1 MIGKIK
7 KGHRMI
13 GLIQYLAGPGR
24 ANEHTD
30 MHVMCSSEL
39 IATVSDGMELDATNT
54 MALGHEMNHPKKV
67 YHPDNHKRAQVF
79 HVSLSL
85 DPTQGVKDDD
95 FWDTMVR
102 EYLHGMEMD
111 GTDGKPPMRWTA
123 IRHGVSS
130 NGNDHVHIAVS
141 MIREDGTWWNTNRDF
156 AKSSTTLRAM
166 EKKHGLRVLAQGV
179 KTQGYAEGEL
189 QSVARRRAMA
199 KHTREANTTVGM
211 VPWSMLDA
219 ASREHLIAEQSRIEQ
234 PRFEVALKVRAAG
247 AGSRSEAEYV
257 RRLRG
262 NSLLVRP
269 YLAKG
274 GTGKVAGYS
283 VALRPTE
290 GERPIWYGG
299 GTLAK
304 DLSLPALRA
313 GWPANSAAEA
323 MPEWSAASKNRGF
336 ATPDKSAVSGVQLR
350 EYFNELDA
358 YAKTLA
364 DANVND
370 PAAYAQ
376 IAREG
381 AGLFSA
387 WAVAA
392 GDEGE
397 ASAKELGEAARL
409 FARHAELSEKPVRAV
424 TPASAVYA
432 DLCTHQ
438 AIGMSRRAGAVA
450 VVRAWAN
457 MGTKLGGAFEAK
469 GWAQRSDVLTTDL
482 RHRLDI
488 VHDAY
493 RIINP
498 LPPRT
503 GTKGPAKGGTAV
515 LAARPDTAR
524 TASSRE
530 EKMDALEARLRAS
543 GVDEKAIAARMFA
556 ERQTNT
562 PTSQPPPGRARQGRT
577 LIRDTPRT
585 KDRGPE
591 KGIQP

>member
-1 MIGKIK
+1 MIGKIT

-30 MHVMCSSEL
+30 IHVVCSSEL
-39 IATVSDGMELDATNT
+39 MATVSDGMELDAGNI

-85 DPTQGVKDDD
+85 DPTQGIKDDD

-141 MIREDGTWWNTNRDF
+141 MIREDGTWWNTNKDF
-156 AKSSTTLRAM
+156 AKSSATLRGM

-211 VPWSMLDA
+211 VPWSLLDKT
-219 ASREHLIAEQSRIEQ
+219 SREHLIAEQSRIEQ
-234 PRFEVALKVRAAG
+234 PRSEIALKVRAAG
-247 AGSRSEAEYV
+247 AGSRSEAEYI

-262 NSLLVRP
+262 NGLLVRP
-269 YLAKG
+269 YFAKG
-274 GTGKVAGYS
+274 GTGTMAGYS
-283 VALRPTE
+283 VAMRPTE

-313 GWPANSAAEA
+313 GWPVDSAAEA
-323 MPEWSAASKNRGF
+323 VPEWNAASKNRGF
-336 ATPDKSAVSGVQLR
+336 ATPDRSAVSGVQLR

-376 IAREG
+376 IARQG

-397 ASAKELGEAARL
+397 ASAKELAEAARL

-424 TPASAVYA
+424 TPPSAVYA

-438 AIGMSRRAGAVA
+438 AIGLSRRAGAVA

-469 GWAQRSDVLTTDL
+469 GWAQRSEVLTTDL
-482 RHRLDI
+482 RQRLDT

-493 RIINP
+493 RLVNP
-498 LPPRT
+498 LPART
-503 GTKGPAKGGTAV
+503 GAKGSAKGGTA
-515 LAARPDTAR
+515 
-524 TASSRE
+524 
-530 EKMDALEARLRAS
+530 ALEARLRAA

-556 ERQTNT
+556 EQQTNT
-562 PTSQPPPGRARQGRT
+562 PAGQPPPGRTPQGPR
-577 LIRDTPRT
+577 LICNNPRT

-591 KGIQP
+591 KGIRP

>member
-13 GLIQYLAGPGR
+13 GLINYLAGPGR
-24 ANEHTD
+24 SNEHAN
-30 MHVMCSSEL
+30 MHVVCSSEL
-39 IATVSDGMELDATNT
+39 IATVSDGMSLDAQST
-54 MALGHEMNHPKKV
+54 MSLGHEMNHPKKV
-67 YHPDNHKRAQVF
+67 YHPDNNKRAQVF

-85 DPTQGVKDDD
+85 DATQGLKDDD

-111 GTDGKPPMRWTA
+111 GSDGKPPMRWTA

-141 MIREDGTWWNTNRDF
+141 MIREDGTWWNANKDF
-156 AKSSTTLRAM
+156 ARSSTTLRAM
-166 EKKHGLRVLAQGV
+166 EKKHALRVLGQGV
-179 KTQGYAEGEL
+179 KTRGYAEGEL

-199 KHTREANTTVGM
+199 KHTREANATQGM
-211 VPWSMLDA
+211 VPWSMLDKT
-219 ASREHLIAEQSRIEQ
+219 SREHLIAEQSHIEQ

-269 YLAKG
+269 YFAKG
-274 GTGKVAGYS
+274 GTEQVAGYS
-283 VALRPTE
+283 VALRPSE

-304 DLSLPALRA
+304 DLSLPSLRA
-313 GWPANSAAEA
+313 GWPVDDKNEA
-323 MPEWSAASKNRGF
+323 IPEWKAAAGNRAYASADQSV
-336 ATPDKSAVSGVQLR
+336 VSGVELR
-350 EYFNELDA
+350 DYFNELDT
-358 YAKTLA
+358 YVKTLA

-370 PAAYAQ
+370 PAHYAT

-392 GDEGE
+392 GAEGDK
-397 ASAKELGEAARL
+397 SAKELREAAAL

-424 TPASAVYA
+424 TPPSAIYA

-438 AIGMSRRAGAVA
+438 AINMSRRAGAVA

-457 MGTKLGGAFEAK
+457 MGNKLGGAFIAK
-469 GWAQRSDVLTTDL
+469 GWAQRAEVLTTDL
-482 RHRLDI
+482 RERLDT

-493 RIINP
+493 RVINP
-498 LPPRT
+498 LPVT
-503 GTKGPAKGGTAV
+503 SSAKGPEWAGRIA
-515 LAARPDTAR
+515 LAARPET
-524 TASSRE
+524 TQTKTNRE
-530 EKMDALEARLRAS
+530 VQLDGLEERLGLA
-543 GVDEKAIAARMFA
+543 GVDESAIAARMFA
-556 ERQTNT
+556 ERQSSAT
-562 PTSQPPPGRARQGRT
+562 PTQADRSKPKQ
-577 LIRDTPRT
+577 TPRFIHENPRSR
-585 KDRGPE
+585 DRGPE
-591 KGIQP
+591 KGI

>member
-13 GLIQYLAGPGR
+13 GLVQYLAGPGR

-30 MHVMCSSEL
+30 IHVVCSSEL
-39 IATVSDGMELDATNT
+39 IATVSDGMELDAQST

-67 YHPDNHKRAQVF
+67 YHPENSKRAQVF

-102 EYLHGMEMD
+102 EYLHDMEMD

-141 MIREDGTWWNTNRDF
+141 MIREDGTWWNADKDF
-156 AKSSTTLRAM
+156 MRSSATLRTI
-166 EKKHGLRVLAQGV
+166 EKKHCLRILGQGV
-179 KTQGYAEGEL
+179 KTRGYAEGEL

-199 KHTREANTTVGM
+199 KHTHEANQSAGM
-211 VPWSMLDA
+211 VPWSLLDRT
-219 ASREHLIAEQSRIEQ
+219 SREHMITEQALVEQ
-234 PRFEVALKVRAAG
+234 PRFEIALKVRAAG

-269 YLAKG
+269 YFAKG

-283 VALRPTE
+283 VAMRPTQ

-313 GWPANSAAEA
+313 GWPVDSAVEA

-336 ATPDKSAVSGVQLR
+336 ATPDRNAVSGVELR
-350 EYFNELDA
+350 AYFNELDT
-358 YAKTLA
+358 YVKTLA
-364 DANVND
+364 GTNVND
-370 PAAYAQ
+370 PAQYAQ

-392 GDEGE
+392 GEEGDR
-397 ASAKELGEAARL
+397 SAKELREAAAL
-409 FARHAELSEKPVRAV
+409 FARHAELAEKPVRAV
-424 TPASAVYA
+424 TPPSAVYA

-438 AIGMSRRAGAVA
+438 AIGMSRRAGAAA

-457 MGTKLGGAFEAK
+457 MGTKLGGAFAAK
-469 GWAQRSDVLTTDL
+469 GWGQRSEALATDL
-482 RHRLDI
+482 RERLDT

-493 RIINP
+493 RVINP
-498 LPPRT
+498 LPSRS
-503 GTKGPAKGGTAV
+503 GTQGAGVSTVRLG
-515 LAARPDTAR
+515 ARQVR
-524 TASSRE
+524 VKSGVQLGS
-530 EKMDALEARLRAS
+530 LESRLRAA
-543 GVDEKAIAARMFA
+543 GVDEKAIAARIFA
-556 ERQTNT
+556 EGQNKAR
-562 PTSQPPPGRARQGRT
+562 PGQPDRNKSPQRPSDIG
-577 LIRDTPRT
+577 DNPRP

-591 KGIQP
+591 KGI

>member
-13 GLIQYLAGPGR
+13 GLISYLAGPGR

-30 MHVMCSSEL
+30 MHVVCSSEL
-39 IATVSDGMELDATNT
+39 IATVSDGMELDAGNT

-85 DPTQGVKDDD
+85 DPSQGVRDDD

-141 MIREDGTWWNTNRDF
+141 MIREDGTWWNTNKDF

-211 VPWSMLDA
+211 VPWSMLDKT
-219 ASREHLIAEQSRIEQ
+219 SREHLIAEQSRIEQ

-269 YLAKG
+269 YFAKG
-274 GTGKVAGYS
+274 GTGTVAGYS

-313 GWPANSAAEA
+313 GWPADSAEA
-323 MPEWSAASKNRGF
+323 VPEWTAASKNRGF
-336 ATPDKSAVSGVQLR
+336 ATPDRSAVSGAQLR
-350 EYFNELDA
+350 EYFNELEV
-358 YAKTLA
+358 YVKTLA
-364 DANVND
+364 ETHVND

-376 IAREG
+376 IARQG

-392 GDEGE
+392 GNEGDK
-397 ASAKELGEAARL
+397 SARELREAARL

-432 DLCTHQ
+432 DLCNHQ
-438 AIGMSRRAGAVA
+438 AIGISRRAGAVA

-457 MGTKLGGAFEAK
+457 MGTKLGSAFEAK
-469 GWAQRSDVLTTDL
+469 GWAQRSEVLTTDL
-482 RHRLDI
+482 RQRLDT

-493 RIINP
+493 RTINP
-498 LPPRT
+498 LPVRT
-503 GTKGPAKGGTAV
+503 GAKGSAKGGTAV
-515 LAARPDTAR
+515 LTARPDTTR
-524 TASSRE
+524 KVSPRGE
-530 EKMDALEARLRAS
+530 HMEALEARLRAA

-556 ERQTNT
+556 EQQTNT
-562 PTSQPPPGRARQGRT
+562 PAGQPQPGRARQGRT
-577 LIRDTPRT
+577 FIRETPRS

>member
-30 MHVMCSSEL
+30 MHVVCSSEL
-39 IATVSDGMELDATNT
+39 IASVSDGMELDAGNT

-67 YHPDNHKRAQVF
+67 YHPNNHKRAQVF

-95 FWDTMVR
+95 FWETMVR

-111 GTDGKPPMRWTA
+111 GADGKPPMRWTA

-141 MIREDGTWWNTNRDF
+141 MIREDGTWWNTNKDF
-156 AKSSTTLRAM
+156 AKSSATLRAM
-166 EKKHGLRVLAQGV
+166 EKMHGLRVLAQGV

-199 KHTREANTTVGM
+199 KHTREANVSPGM

-219 ASREHLIAEQSRIEQ
+219 TSREHLIAEQSRIEQ
-234 PRFEVALKVRAAG
+234 PRYEIALKVRAAG

-262 NSLLVRP
+262 NGLLVRP
-269 YLAKG
+269 YFAKG
-274 GTGKVAGYS
+274 GTEHVAGYS
-283 VALRPTE
+283 VALRPVE

-313 GWPANSAAEA
+313 GWPGDSAAEA
-323 MPEWSAASKNRGF
+323 VPEWSAASKNRGF
-336 ATPDKSAVSGVQLR
+336 ATPDRSAVSGVQLR
-350 EYFNELDA
+350 EYFNELEG
-358 YAKTLA
+358 YVKTLA

-376 IAREG
+376 IARQG

-392 GDEGE
+392 GNEGE
-397 ASAKELGEAARL
+397 ASAKELAEAARL

-424 TPASAVYA
+424 TPPSAIYA

-438 AIGMSRRAGAVA
+438 AIGISRRAGAVA
-450 VVRAWAN
+450 LVRAWAN

-469 GWAQRSDVLTTDL
+469 GWAQRSAVLTTDL
-482 RHRLDI
+482 RQRLDT

-498 LPPRT
+498 LPVRT
-503 GTKGPAKGGTAV
+503 GAKGPAKGGTEV
-515 LAARPDTAR
+515 LTARPETAR
-524 TASSRE
+524 RAMSRGE
-530 EKMDALEARLRAS
+530 QMEALETRMRAV

-556 ERQTNT
+556 EQQNS
-562 PTSQPPPGRARQGRT
+562 PKNKQSSNGQAPPRPR
-577 LIRDTPRT
+577 LIGNTPRT

-591 KGIQP
+591 RGI